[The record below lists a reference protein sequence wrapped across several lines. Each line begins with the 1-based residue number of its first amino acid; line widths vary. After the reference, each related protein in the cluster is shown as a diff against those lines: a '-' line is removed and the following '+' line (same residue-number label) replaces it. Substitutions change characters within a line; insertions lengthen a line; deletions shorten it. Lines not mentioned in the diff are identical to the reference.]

1 MAVIPLRRHQFPVPS
16 QQRVRCDQGF
26 KLVQH
31 FAPECLRLSGESTAF
46 AISETNAASTVG
58 VIAGGNNYFGNRNCT
73 SSSKVHLEASVG
85 AATL

>member
-1 MAVIPLRRHQFPVPS
+1 MKLLMA
-16 QQRVRCDQGF
+16 QRGDSA
-26 KLVQH
+26 H
-31 FAPECLRLSGESTAF
+31 EA
-46 AISETNAASTVG
+46 